1 MNIITQIALVLIWF
15 FIITGAII
23 VTKICLFNTDPQDMS
38 SVFLSLLLINI
49 VWITVGIELE
59 NVVKKFKK

>member
-1 MNIITQIALVLIWF
+1 MENIVKIIVWF
-15 FIITGAII
+15 FIVTGAIV

-49 VWITVGIELE
+49 VWVTVGIELE
-59 NVVKKFKK
+59 NVVKNFKK